1 MKIKTT
7 IVLATVYMLLT
18 IITNQ
23 CHAQEVLTKVNGGAS
38 WEQLNTEIDILST
51 ATTLNLDQ
59 NNHTVIMEHASS
71 NISLP
76 NASSANG
83 TMYFIVN
90 RHATNT
96 KTINRSYNTITGTT
110 SNQIGPQTSTIIQS
124 DGINW
129 YQIKGT
135 SSDGNGI
142 YSSNGTISSDRSVNA
157 NGKDLIFESMDQL
170 IVENANTDN
179 IFNIDAPNNKVG
191 VKTGSPN
198 SSLHVNGSVSYAIA
212 DFTAGPS
219 NSYTMG
225 DDDYLL
231 FASTTSSSATINLPN
246 ASTCPGRVYRFIK
259 TRTNN
264 SLIFSPTIMV
274 NSTTGQGTF
283 SGTDVK
289 LTIISNGTNW
299 WKLEN

>member
-1 MKIKTT
+1 MF
-7 IVLATVYMLLT
+7 LT

-23 CHAQEVLTKVNGGAS
+23 CHAQEVLTKINGGAS
-38 WEQLNTEIDILST
+38 WES
-51 ATTLNLDQ
+51 A
-59 NNHTVIMEHASS
+59 S
-71 NISLP
+71 NIYGSDGTIAADRVVNANSKDLTFENVDQLVIE
-76 NASSANG
+76 NASS
-83 TMYFIVN
+83 
-90 RHATNT
+90 
-96 KTINRSYNTITGTT
+96 
-110 SNQIGPQTSTIIQS
+110 
-124 DGINW
+124 
-129 YQIKGT
+129 
-135 SSDGNGI
+135 
-142 YSSNGTISSDRSVNA
+142 
-157 NGKDLIFESMDQL
+157 
-170 IVENANTDN
+170 DN
-179 IFNIDAPNNKVG
+179 VLNIDAPNNEVG
-191 VKTGSPN
+191 IRTGTPN
-198 SSLHVNGSVSYAIA
+198 SSLHVNGSVSYATA
-212 DFTAGPS
+212 NFTAGPS

-274 NSTTGQGTF
+274 NSTTGQGIF